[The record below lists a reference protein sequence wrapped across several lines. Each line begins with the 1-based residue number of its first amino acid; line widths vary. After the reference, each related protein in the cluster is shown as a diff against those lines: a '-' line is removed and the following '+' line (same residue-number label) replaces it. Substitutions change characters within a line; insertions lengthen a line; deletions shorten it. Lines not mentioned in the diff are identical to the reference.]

1 MVIAFQKTASIIFVK
16 NELKSQIVMVHV
28 LMMPNVLEETAWVVN
43 VALQGVWKL
52 DVDGENPIMVCFS
65 SSNSRFGLT
74 LSFHAFLSDG
84 VH

>member
-1 MVIAFQKTASIIFVK
+1 MFVK
-16 NELKSQIVMVHV
+16 NGFKLQTVMLHV